1 MPPRRQQGPANP
13 LDLVLQLVGLFFGGG
28 SGGRQRAAAA
38 SFGVVALCVVFTG
51 GWYLFQSHDRKQ
63 EIAQL
68 VGNYQQQHKHIQVT
82 EILWDIWTL
91 YFSKPFVPTNIQGG
105 DQTLLAGEPQR
116 TNFPHEL
123 RTLHNT
129 AYTVGYCDALDNP
142 AWVGYRVF
150 DVNGNPHPPKRPEGF
165 FVDTRTAARV
175 ESGDYTSS
183 GYDRGHMAPNF
194 AIGTR
199 YGAEAQEQT
208 FLMSNVCPQRH
219 RLNAGLWKDL
229 ELKIADNYTGRYG
242 QVWVIDGPIFGPLDR
257 LQKLHGKVPIP
268 EAFYM
273 IVLQQHEGGVRAE
286 GFIMDQD
293 TPASG
298 SLAPYLVSIREIER
312 RTGLEFFPKLEPA
325 AQTQLEEASP
335 PASVW

>member
-1 MPPRRQQGPANP
+1 MPPRRQQPPSNP
-13 LDLVLQLVGLFFGGG
+13 LDLLLQFVGLFFGGG
-28 SGGRQRAAAA
+28 QAGAQRAAAA
-38 SFGVVALCVVFTG
+38 SFGVIALCVVFTG

-68 VGNYQQQHKHIQVT
+68 VSNYSEQHKQIKVT
-82 EILWDIWTL
+82 EVLWDIWTL
-91 YFSKPFVPTNIQGG
+91 YFSPSFVHANIQANEES
-105 DQTLLAGEPQR
+105 LLAGEPQR
-116 TNFPHEL
+116 TSFPHEL
-123 RTLHNT
+123 RTLHNL

-150 DVNGNPHPPKRPEGF
+150 DVKGNPRPPRRPEGF

-175 ESGDYTSS
+175 EPGDYSSS

-199 YGAEAQEQT
+199 FGPAAQEET
-208 FLMSNVCPQRH
+208 FKMSNVCPQRH

-242 QVWVIDGPIFGPLDR
+242 QIWVVDGPIFGPLDR
-257 LQKLHGKVPIP
+257 LQKLRDKVPIP

-273 IVLQQHEGGVRAE
+273 IVIQQHEGGVRAE

-293 TPASG
+293 LPASG
-298 SLAPYLVSIREIER
+298 SLDPYLVSIREIER
-312 RTGLEFFPKLEPA
+312 RTGLEFFPKLERA
-325 AQTQLEEASP
+325 AQAQLEDAAPS
-335 PASVW
+335 SVW

>member
-1 MPPRRQQGPANP
+1 MPPRRQQNANP
-13 LDLVLQLVGLFFGGG
+13 LDLFLQLLGLFFGRGRGG
-28 SGGRQRAAAA
+28 AQKAAAA

-51 GWYLFQSHDRKQ
+51 GWYLFQPHERKQ

-68 VGNYQQQHKHIQVT
+68 VSNYSQQHKHIKAT
-82 EILWDIWTL
+82 EVLWDIWTL
-91 YFSKPFVPTNIQGG
+91 YFSRPFVPTNLPANQES
-105 DQTLLAGEPQR
+105 LLAGEPQR

-150 DVNGNPHPPKRPEGF
+150 DLKGNPRPPKRPEGF

-175 ESGDYTSS
+175 EPGDYTSS

-199 YGAEAQEQT
+199 YGAEAQEET
-208 FLMSNVCPQRH
+208 FKMSNVCPQRH

-229 ELKIADNYTGRYG
+229 ELKVADNYTGRFG

-257 LQKLHGKVPIP
+257 TPKLHGKVPVP

-273 IVLQQHEGGVRAE
+273 IILQQHEGGIRAE

-293 TPASG
+293 VPATG
-298 SLAPYLVSIREIER
+298 ALDPYVVSIREIER
-312 RTGLEFFPKLEPA
+312 RTGLEFFPKLGQN
-325 AQTQLEEASP
+325 AQELLENSTP
-335 PASVW
+335 TSVW